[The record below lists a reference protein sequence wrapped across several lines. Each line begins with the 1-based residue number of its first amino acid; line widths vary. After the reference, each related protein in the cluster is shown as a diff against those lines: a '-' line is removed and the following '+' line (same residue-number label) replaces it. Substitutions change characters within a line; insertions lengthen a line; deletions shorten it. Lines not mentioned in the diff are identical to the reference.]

1 MEDAKYIE
9 LAAKYLSGDISS
21 AERRELMEW
30 IAESDANQAFFD
42 EMIHLWSLTG
52 EADRPF
58 VADTRTAWNKVAAR
72 IESPGGQTAQASDTP
87 EAKIRTLSIKRDF
100 LRIAAVLLP
109 LIAVAAW
116 LWLQPGTPEQRLI
129 VSEETTREI
138 TLPDGSRVTL
148 NANSQLSYQEDFLER
163 RVSLTG
169 EAFFDVARDTL
180 RPFEIFTGETVTRVL
195 GTSFNVRAYPDED
208 KVEVMVQTG
217 RVEFREE
224 EDDNDRIVLSA
235 DQAAVFKKEE
245 KIVQETTS
253 LGTNATAWMKKEIEL
268 NNEPL
273 EKALQVINNYFRTDV
288 SVENQEMLKCNVQIP
303 KLSNPDLETA
313 LDYVVFQLTM
323 EKDTVGNRLVLK
335 GGESCNNN

>member
-148 NANSQLSYQEDFLER
+148 NANSQLSYQEDFSER

-208 KVEVMVQTG
+208 KVEVMVRTG

>member
-208 KVEVMVQTG
+208 KVEVMVRTG
-217 RVEFREE
+217 QVEFREE